1 MFDSPSKMLLGLI
14 TGIAFGFLLQRGAVT
29 KHLVILKQLLLRDF
43 TVVKIMGTAVA
54 VGAVG
59 FQALVASG
67 QTPLEVKPL
76 QLGALLGGALLFGI
90 GMAVLGYCPGTTVAA
105 AGEGRRDAL
114 AGVLGMA
121 VGALAFVAVYPLMKS
136 VRGALGDEGELTLPM
151 ITGTSPWL
159 WVSALVMAVLG
170 AWLLSR
176 ARSRRSEHRSH
187 DTRTLPA
194 E

>member
-1 MFDSPSKMLLGLI
+1 MFDSPGKMLLGLI
-14 TGIAFGFLLQRGAVT
+14 TGIAFGFLLQRGEVT

-43 TVVKIMGTAVA
+43 TVAKIMGTAVA

-59 FQALVASG
+59 FYALVASG

-76 QLGALLGGALLFGI
+76 QLGALLGGALLFGV
-90 GMAVLGYCPGTTVAA
+90 GMAVLGYCPGTSVAA
-105 AGEGRRDAL
+105 AGEGRRDAM
-114 AGVLGMA
+114 AGVFGMA
-121 VGALAFVAVYPLMKS
+121 VGAVAFVAAYPLMKS
-136 VRGALGDEGELTLPM
+136 VRGALGDKGERTLPM

-159 WVSALVMAVLG
+159 WVAALVVAVLG

-176 ARSRRSEHRSH
+176 ARSRHSERRSH
-187 DTRTLPA
+187 DTQVLPA